1 MIGIDWGTSSFRAF
15 RLAEDGAV
23 LERRQAPRGIL
34 SVADGKFADVVF
46 EFAGD
51 WLKAGERHILLSG
64 MIGSRQGWRESQAL
78 PCPAGI
84 DDLARALTPVPFDD
98 ARMFIVPGLAA
109 RDAQGIPEFMRGE
122 ETQIAGML
130 PSIGERGLV
139 CLPGTHSK
147 WARIE
152 QGRIA
157 DFTTHMTGEA
167 FAALSQHTILG
178 RLMKGD
184 DADEQAFDRGVGRSA
199 DPGGLL
205 HHLFGARTLVLAG
218 QIAETGTRSYLSGL
232 LIGHEIRSALTASPS
247 DDPIHLA
254 GEANLCRL
262 YSRALT
268 TLGKRILVEAGDA
281 AVLGLAR
288 IGGLVKWN

>member
-1 MIGIDWGTSSFRAF
+1 MTARA
-15 RLAEDGAV
+15 GAPA
-23 LERRQAPRGIL
+23 APRGIL

-51 WLKAGERHILLSG
+51 WLKAGEQRILLSG

-84 DDLARALTPVPFDD
+84 EDLARALTPVPFDG
-98 ARMFIVPGLAA
+98 AKVFIVPGVTAK
-109 RDAQGIPEFMRGE
+109 DGQGIPEFMRGE
-122 ETQIAGML
+122 ETQIAGLL
-130 PSIGERGLV
+130 PTIGASGLV

-152 QGRIA
+152 DGRIA
-157 DFTTHMTGEA
+157 TFTTHMTGEA

-178 RLMKGD
+178 RLMQGD
-184 DADEQAFDRGVGRSA
+184 THDEQAFDRGVARAA
-199 DPGGLL
+199 DSGGLL

-218 QIAETGTRSYLSGL
+218 QMPETGTKSYLSGL
-232 LIGHEIRSALTASPS
+232 LIGHEVRAALVASPS

-262 YSRALT
+262 YARALNA
-268 TLGKRILVEAGDA
+268 LGKRAIVGTDDA
-281 AVLGLAR
+281 AVLGLAA
-288 IGGLVKWN
+288 IGGLVQWT

>member
-15 RLAEDGAV
+15 RLADDGAV
-23 LERRQAPRGIL
+23 IERRPAPRGIL

-51 WLKAGERHILLSG
+51 WLKAGESRILLSG

-84 DDLARALTPVPFDD
+84 EDLAGALTPVPFDG
-98 ARMFIVPGLAA
+98 AQVFIVPGVTAK
-109 RDAQGIPEFMRGE
+109 DGQGIPEFMRGE
-122 ETQIAGML
+122 ETQIAGLL
-130 PSIGERGLV
+130 PAIGARGLV

-152 QGRIA
+152 DGRIA
-157 DFTTHMTGEA
+157 TFTTHMTGEA

-178 RLMKGD
+178 RLMKGAA
-184 DADEQAFDRGVGRSA
+184 ADEQAFDRGVARSA
-199 DPGGLL
+199 DAGGLL

-218 QIAETGTRSYLSGL
+218 QMPETATKSYLSGL
-232 LIGHEIRSALTASPS
+232 LIGHEVRAALSASPS

-254 GEANLCRL
+254 GDANLCGL
-262 YSRALT
+262 YARALSA
-268 TLGKRILVEAGDA
+268 LGKRALIATDDA
-281 AVLGLAR
+281 AVLGLVR
-288 IGGLVKWN
+288 IGDLVTWT

>member
-15 RLAEDGAV
+15 RLADDGAV

-51 WLKAGERHILLSG
+51 WLKGGEERILLSG
-64 MIGSRQGWRESQAL
+64 MIGSRQGWRESHAL

-84 DDLARALTPVPFDD
+84 EDLARALTPVPFGE
-98 ARMFIVPGLAA
+98 ARTFIVPGLAA
-109 RDAQGIPEFMRGE
+109 HDAQGIPEFMRGE

-130 PSIGERGLV
+130 PSIGARGVV

-152 QGRIA
+152 GGRIA
-157 DFTTHMTGEA
+157 NFTTHMTGEA

-178 RLMKGD
+178 RLMQGD
-184 DADEQAFDRGVGRSA
+184 EADEAAFDRGVARSA
-199 DPGGLL
+199 EPGGLL

-218 QIAETGTRSYLSGL
+218 QLAETGTRSYLSGL
-232 LIGHEIRSALTASPS
+232 LIGHEIRSALSGPKP

-254 GEANLCRL
+254 GEPNLCRL
-262 YSRALT
+262 YARALT
-268 TLGKRILVEAGDA
+268 VQGSTAVIEPGDV

-288 IGGLVKWN
+288 IGGLVQWT

>member
-15 RLAEDGAV
+15 RLAQNGAV
-23 LERRQAPRGIL
+23 LDRRHGPRGIL
-34 SVADGKFADVVF
+34 TVTDNKFADVVF

-51 WLKAGERHILLSG
+51 WLKDGEKHVLLSG

-78 PCPAGI
+78 QCPAGV
-84 DDLARALTPVPFDD
+84 DDLARALTPVPFEG
-98 ARMFIVPGLAA
+98 ARVFIVPGVTA

-122 ETQIAGML
+122 ETQIAGLL
-130 PSIGERGLV
+130 PSVGARGIV

-147 WARIE
+147 WARIAD
-152 QGRIA
+152 GRIA
-157 DFTTHMTGEA
+157 SFTTHMTGEA

-178 RLMKGD
+178 RLMQGD
-184 DADEQAFDRGVGRSA
+184 AEDEAAFERGLARSA
-199 DPGGLL
+199 DAGGLL

-218 QIAETGTRSYLSGL
+218 QMPETGTRSYLSGL
-232 LIGHEIRSALTASPS
+232 LIGHEIRAGLATAQT

-262 YSRALT
+262 YARALSA
-268 TLGKRILVEAGDA
+268 LGKRALVATDDA

-288 IGGLVKWN
+288 IGGLVQWT